1 MRKTLRCW
9 MTVQRSRP
17 SLLRVESL
25 DNLSLE
31 NAYRSRPH
39 GRSYAKAFDL
49 SKRIWNQARRIAQ
62 GEDSRNLAHRLT
74 RTGPLWLRRDL
85 IELAD
90 KHGLVATSAPRLRDH
105 CFYRTR
111 TSPNLVG

>member
-39 GRSYAKAFDL
+39 GRSYAKAFAL
-49 SKRIWNQARRIAQ
+49 STRIWNPARRIAQ
-62 GEDSRNLAHRLT
+62 GADSRNLAHRLT
-74 RTGPLWLRRDL
+74 RTGPLLLRRHL
-85 IELAD
+85 LYLAD
-90 KHGLVATSAPRLRDH
+90 KHALISTPSPRRRDSCLV
-105 CFYRTR
+105 C
-111 TSPNLVG
+111 